1 MKILVADDD
10 STLRDELAG
19 LLREDGHE
27 VASAADGGEALH
39 TVERQSFDVALL
51 DLRMPKAT
59 GLEVLHRLRV
69 VRPETAVVMITGEGT
84 IDTAVEAM
92 KGGAVDFVEKPYD
105 LEALRRTLRAVEDE
119 RKARAMLGAVAGVEA
134 DIAEVL
140 ADAAFRN
147 ALLAVLG
154 PTAKPPSG
162 ASRILRID
170 AEGRAP
176 NVFAPGQLYQLNT
189 AIEAY
194 VNGVDRPVIY
204 AAGLTLLEAMHGRDD
219 LRAWIR
225 HMSGKCGAKG
235 GALVLRS
242 LDPTLALEIGGDLD
256 VGQGSENLQG
266 MLESL
271 ANPIRRAV
279 VGYVFASGPVAYSAV
294 LKKNFVDSSSKL
306 SFHLQKLQADGLLTK
321 VDGGRYAITDSG
333 ERAWTIVRAL
343 SDRKR
348 PSLLIS
354 KT

>member
-10 STLRDELAG
+10 TTLREELTA
-19 LLREDGHE
+19 LLRDDGHE
-27 VASAADGGEALH
+27 IVTVADGGEALH
-39 TVERQSFDVALL
+39 TVDRESFDVALL

-92 KGGAVDFVEKPYD
+92 KGGAIDFVEKPYD
-105 LEALRRTLRAVEDE
+105 LESLRRTLHTVEEE
-119 RKARAMLGAVAGVEA
+119 RKARAMLAAAGGATNIEGVLTEA
-134 DIAEVL
+134 AR
-140 ADAAFRN
+140 RN

-154 PTAKPPSG
+154 PQAKPPPG
-162 ASRILRID
+162 ATRVLHIES
-170 AEGRAP
+170 EGRP
-176 NVFAPGQLYQLNT
+176 PTVFAPQQMFQLNT

-194 VNGVDRPVIY
+194 VGGVDRPVIY
-204 AAGLTLLEAMHGRDD
+204 AADLALVEAVHGRED
-219 LRAWIR
+219 LKAWIR
-225 HMSGKCGAKG
+225 HMSGRCGAKG

-242 LDPTLALEIGGDLD
+242 VDPTLASEIGGDLEA
-256 VGQGSENLQG
+256 GSPAEGPQA

-279 VGYVFASGPVAYSAV
+279 VGYVFASGPVAYSTI

-321 VDGGRYAITDSG
+321 VDAGRYAVTDAG
-333 ERAWTIVRAL
+333 QRAWHVVRAL